1 MTAQGQIAKLEA
13 LLARV
18 KQRAE
23 MPRVQH
29 AATAP
34 APVPLPVQ
42 MPEPIIQTV
51 PPTSVAQRAIELES
65 RTRVVETTMEIDE
78 ADLVP
83 DSETK
88 EAPIAETVEAQ
99 AAPVEIEVGEP
110 SEPPPP
116 SSKRPMSM
124 EQIAEAQQHE
134 PPPPP
139 PPESGKL
146 VAAPPAF
153 DDDFTGVREAS
164 NLLPPL
170 EPDAPSIEVQHVEP
184 PKPEPVHEMEAELS
198 APPPPVA
205 SEARRISD
213 VAPAPPPA
221 AEPVKLEPEVTRA
234 VVAAAQPVAVQG
246 TVKAFKPSTF
256 GELLDATLDI

>member
-1 MTAQGQIAKLEA
+1 VSALDRIAKLEA

-23 MPRVQH
+23 APRI
-29 AATAP
+29 AAAP
-34 APVPLPVQ
+34 PPPIPLPVAL
-42 MPEPIIQTV
+42 PEPTIATV
-51 PPTSVAQRAIELES
+51 PPTSVARHAIELES
-65 RTRVVETTMEIDE
+65 RTRVVEMTMEIDE

-83 DSETK
+83 DSATQ
-88 EAPIAETVEAQ
+88 EAPVAETTEA
-99 AAPVEIEVGEP
+99 PVVEIEVGEP

-116 SSKRPMSM
+116 SSKRPIPM
-124 EQIAEAQQHE
+124 EAIAEAQQHE

-170 EPDAPSIEVQHVEP
+170 EPDAPAIEVQAVPP
-184 PKPEPVHEMEAELS
+184 PKPAPVHEMEADL
-198 APPPPVA
+198 APPAA
-205 SEARRISD
+205 STARRISD
-213 VAPAPPPA
+213 VAPAPPA
-221 AEPVKLEPEVTRA
+221 ALEPEITKA
-234 VVAAAQPVAVQG
+234 IIAPVASPVVMQGAVQ
-246 TVKAFKPSTF
+246 TFKPATF
-256 GELLDATLDI
+256 GELLDATLGF